1 VVDGSLAWS
10 QPRRRQ
16 PGAVEL
22 RCPVSRSHR
31 KRRSPLLRWLAI
43 AVIGVIAFAY
53 VHPVRSYLHARDQ
66 VEARRAELG
75 TLERERQELARR
87 LALSETDQFV
97 VEEAR
102 RIGLVRPGERLF
114 IVKGLQ
120 GHESGRLR

>member
-1 VVDGSLAWS
+1 M
-10 QPRRRQ
+10 
-16 PGAVEL
+16 
-22 RCPVSRSHR
+22 RCPVSRSRR
-31 KRRSPLLRWLAI
+31 KPRSPLLRWLAV

-87 LALSETDQFV
+87 LALSETDQFL

>member
-1 VVDGSLAWS
+1 MRS
-10 QPRRRQ
+10 PM
-16 PGAVEL
+16 
-22 RCPVSRSHR
+22 SRSR
-31 KRRSPLLRWLAI
+31 RTRRSPLLRWLAI

-66 VEARRAELG
+66 VEGRRAELA

-87 LALSETDQFV
+87 LALSETDGFV

-114 IVKGLQ
+114 IVKGLK

>member
-1 VVDGSLAWS
+1 
-10 QPRRRQ
+10 
-16 PGAVEL
+16 
-22 RCPVSRSHR
+22 VSRSRR

-66 VEARRAELG
+66 VEVRRSEVGA
-75 TLERERQELARR
+75 LERERQKLARR

-97 VEEAR
+97 EQEAR

-114 IVKGLQ
+114 IVKGL
-120 GHESGRLR
+120 GDHESGRLR

>member
-1 VVDGSLAWS
+1 MRS
-10 QPRRRQ
+10 
-16 PGAVEL
+16 
-22 RCPVSRSHR
+22 PVSRSR
-31 KRRSPLLRWLAI
+31 RQRRSRLLRWLAV

-66 VEARRAELG
+66 VEARQAELR

-97 VEEAR
+97 EQEAR

-120 GHESGRLR
+120 GHESWRLR

>member
-1 VVDGSLAWS
+1 
-10 QPRRRQ
+10 
-16 PGAVEL
+16 L
-22 RCPVSRSHR
+22 RCPVSRSRR
-31 KRRSPLLRWLAI
+31 KRRSPLLRWLAV

-97 VEEAR
+97 EQEAR

-120 GHESGRLR
+120 GRESGRLR